1 MGNQFKKPFTNME
14 GKSSQASPS
23 TSIPDQGTL
32 IQPAVQVP
40 PIPNTPPHTMPPQ
53 HAAQNH
59 PGHYGPHPGGM
70 GQFGESPMKQPFRRH
85 TNNQASGQ
93 SFSGQPGMIPTSQP
107 FGGQPGRQ
115 TAGQPFGGQPGM
127 MLTSR
132 PSGGPS
138 AGQAATS
145 SPSGAAPASPLSG
158 TGTGFSSRRIAA
170 TGGTGTPQAAW
181 GNQRS
186 SISGKQ
192 EKPASVRDRERSQ
205 DKGKREKK
213 RRRVPIWA
221 RVVIGFLSLLI
232 VLVAGGFT
240 YYQFTYAPVLNSVTG
255 KQFTRVHGE
264 EDPNQGKSG
273 SVLNWGRFNILLL
286 GSDTDEK
293 TAWSGSS
300 FLAQTVIVVSVDT
313 RTHDVDMLSIPRDY
327 YIRIPGYGLDKLD
340 TAFAHGGSIN
350 NNMSGVGL
358 VEDTLDQDFGIK
370 INFYAWVG
378 LQGFIKVIDT
388 VHGVDVNVMHPVVD
402 DTYPDDVGT
411 KGTAQSNYKRV
422 YIPDGA
428 QHLDGPTALEYV
440 RSRHST
446 NDFDRSARQQ
456 QVLGALKL
464 KLANAGIIGE
474 LPQIAKD
481 LQGSLATQLTTSQ
494 LLDLGNFARGI
505 QPDEI
510 KHLTLGGSKY
520 STSGQVKTSYGI
532 EDVVYPRCDSVPQ
545 AINSFLHITTAVCKT
560 TLAPGQQ
567 TPLLASSSGT
577 GTSGCATTP
586 ALASASMLRG
596 TDFSPGQ
603 GMPSF
608 SDLFGLRDLI
618 DLMSMVVLD
627 SPQV

>member
-1 MGNQFKKPFTNME
+1 LGNQFKKPLANMG
-14 GKSSQASPS
+14 GKPPQASLS
-23 TSIPDQGTL
+23 TSVPEQNTL
-32 IQPAVQVP
+32 IRPAVRMP
-40 PIPNTPPHTMPPQ
+40 PLPNTPPDTMPHQ
-53 HAAQNH
+53 RHAQSH
-59 PGHYGPHPGGM
+59 PGQDDFHPGGM
-70 GQFGESPMKQPFRRH
+70 GQFGETPMNQPFGGQAG
-85 TNNQASGQ
+85 NQALGQ
-93 SFSGQPGMIPTSQP
+93 PFSGQPGSRTMDQLFDEQPGMRPTRRP
-107 FGGQPGRQ
+107 FGGQPTDQ
-115 TAGQPFGGQPGM
+115 
-127 MLTSR
+127 
-132 PSGGPS
+132 S
-138 AGQAATS
+138 ANS
-145 SPSGAAPASPLSG
+145 LFGAAPMLPLGGPG
-158 TGTGFSSRRIAA
+158 TSMSSQQMAA
-170 TGGTGTPQAAW
+170 MGGIGTPDAAW
-181 GNQRS
+181 SNRFP
-186 SISGKQ
+186 ISGQ
-192 EKPASVRDRERSQ
+192 REKPASVRDRERSQ
-205 DKGKREKK
+205 GEGKRGKK

-232 VLVAGGFT
+232 MLVAGGFT
-240 YYQFTYAPVLNSVTG
+240 YYQLTYAPVLNSVTG
-255 KQFTRVHGE
+255 KQFTRVQGE

-273 SVLNWGRFNILLL
+273 SVLNWGRINILLL

-293 TAWSGSS
+293 PAWGGNS

-340 TAFAHGGSIN
+340 TAFSHGGSTN

-411 KGTAQSNYKRV
+411 KGAAQSNYKRV

-464 KLANAGIIGE
+464 KLANTGIIGE

-481 LQGSLATQLTTSQ
+481 LQGSLATQLNTSQ

-520 STSGQVKTSYGI
+520 STSGQIKTSYGI

-560 TLAPGQQ
+560 TLGPGQQ
-567 TPLLASSSGT
+567 APPLASSPGAGT
-577 GTSGCATTP
+577 GTSGFAPMST
-586 ALASASMLRG
+586 LASASTLSG
-596 TDFSPGQ
+596 ADFSLGQ
-603 GMPSF
+603 SMSSF